1 MRIETETKCRK
12 QICESEE
19 SGMNVIY
26 EKKNKMTFIGY
37 HTEINP
43 EEAYQKCPEFW
54 DKEYAAK
61 YARLWQ
67 TMQPENAVEKAI
79 LDNGI
84 GMYAICTEGENS
96 FTYWI
101 AGLYQGDEVP
111 EGLELYSFPE
121 SRWAIFTAR
130 GPIPGSLQTLNTAVW
145 QEWFPNEGR
154 KYHANGAAT
163 LEIYSSGDP
172 QSPDYECG
180 IWVPIAGEM
189 DSDLFIAYCGLDC
202 EKCEARLATVNDDNE
217 LRSKVAREWS
227 ELNSV
232 EITPEMINC
241 SGCRIDGVKTPYCD
255 SLCPI
260 RQCAR
265 EKQMETCGGCLEMK
279 SCEKVGAIIG
289 NNSDARGR
297 LENTGYV

>member
-1 MRIETETKCRK
+1 
-12 QICESEE
+12 
-19 SGMNVIY
+19 MNVTY

-37 HTEINP
+37 HTEIKP

-84 GMYAICTEGENS
+84 GMYAICTDGENS

-101 AGLYQGDEVP
+101 AGLYQGGEVP
-111 EGLELYSFPE
+111 VGLELYSFPE
-121 SRWAIFTAR
+121 STWAIFTAR
-130 GPIPGSLQTLNTAVW
+130 GPIPESLQALNTAVW
-145 QEWFPNEGR
+145 QEWFPNEGQ
-154 KYHANGAAT
+154 KYHANGTAT
-163 LEIYSSGDP
+163 LEVYSAGDP
-172 QSPDYECG
+172 KSLDYECG
-180 IWVPIAGEM
+180 IWVPIAGEKE
-189 DSDLFIAYCGLDC
+189 SNQFIAYCGLDC
-202 EKCEARLATVNDDNE
+202 ERCEARLATVKDDNE
-217 LRSKVAREWS
+217 LRVKVAREWS

-260 RQCAR
+260 RQCALGKNAR
-265 EKQMETCGGCLEMK
+265 TCGNCPEMETC
-279 SCEKVGAIIG
+279 EKLNMITG
-289 NNSDARGR
+289 NNAEALQNLQG
-297 LENTGYV
+297 